1 MLPSGCRDSWSLG
14 SWVVYKVFALA
25 VWGDVRWSEAA
36 FGAALGRVGALLAGL
51 GRTWGALGLS
61 DCALGLSLV
70 ALG

>member
-1 MLPSGCRDSWSLG
+1 M
-14 SWVVYKVFALA
+14 A

-36 FGAALGRVGALLAGL
+36 FGAALGRVEALLAGL

-61 DCALGLSLV
+61 DCALGLSWV